1 MKVRRTRLSR
11 LPALWLLI
19 GACAALTSGCGAKT
33 GELTGR
39 VTFQDKH
46 LQQGTVLVAS
56 SSGSVHSAVIQSDGT
71 YTVPGIPVGPAR
83 IAVNCPDPRE
93 VKVIPRKK
101 EQRVPAAATS
111 KWIASP
117 EKYADPEMSGLS
129 IDIKPGTNAF
139 PIDLK

>member
-11 LPALWLLI
+11 LPALWLLS

-39 VTFQDKH
+39 VTFHDKQ
-46 LQQGTVLVAS
+46 LQQGTVLAAS
-56 SSGSVHSAVIQSDGT
+56 SGGSVHSGVIQSDGS
-71 YTVPGIPVGPAR
+71 YTIPGIPVGPAK

-101 EQRVPAAATS
+101 EDNVPTADIST
-111 KWIASP
+111 WIAIP
-117 EKYADPEMSGLS
+117 EKYADPEKSGLS
-129 IDIKPGTNAF
+129 IDIKPGTNTF

>member
-11 LPALWLLI
+11 LPALWLLV
-19 GACAALTSGCGAKT
+19 GACAAFTSGCGAKS

-39 VTFQDKH
+39 VTFQGKN

-56 SSGSVHSAVIQSDGT
+56 SSGSVHSGLIQSDGT
-71 YTVPGIPVGPAR
+71 YTIPGIPVGPAK
-83 IAVNCPDPRE
+83 IAVNCPDPRD

-101 EQRVPAAATS
+101 EEKVPAADVS
-111 KWIASP
+111 KWISIP
-117 EKYADPEMSGLS
+117 EKYADPEKSGLS
-129 IDIKPGTNAF
+129 INIRPGTNTF